1 MRRSERGEGKNGM
14 SILRVCR
21 ERRGSMQRMRKR
33 LEAYAGK
40 ISKLLKEKQ
49 KIVLCRECE
58 YLACEETTGI
68 YWCRSTAGL
77 DVLDLRPED
86 GCSRGR
92 RRACTH

>member
-1 MRRSERGEGKNGM
+1 
-14 SILRVCR
+14 
-21 ERRGSMQRMRKR
+21 MQGMRKR
-33 LEAYAGK
+33 LAAYARR
-40 ISKLLKEKQ
+40 IAKLLERRQ
-49 KIVLCRECE
+49 EIVQCRECE

-92 RRACTH
+92 RKACMR